1 MEKIENVYKNN
12 ELVDQMFVY
21 GNSEQNYIVCV
32 VVPAKEK
39 LVKAVDESHC
49 LDDVDVSNM
58 SFKDLC
64 ERKEVRKM
72 VLEKLNETALKANV
86 GEGGGNERVAV
97 RIRAREEHPPGA
109 RRVVR
114 EQQHAVSVHEAE
126 AFRDA
131 GGLQGSYDRSLRR
144 GTSDLVAPLCNKHET
159 TCQV

>member
-39 LVKAVDESHC
+39 LMKAVDESHC

-86 GEGGGNERVAV
+86 GEGVGRERVAV
-97 RIRAREEHPPGA
+97 RIRARE
-109 RRVVR
+109 
-114 EQQHAVSVHEAE
+114 QHAVSVHEAE

-131 GGLQGSYDRSLRR
+131 GGLQRGDDRSLRR

-159 TCQV
+159 TCRV